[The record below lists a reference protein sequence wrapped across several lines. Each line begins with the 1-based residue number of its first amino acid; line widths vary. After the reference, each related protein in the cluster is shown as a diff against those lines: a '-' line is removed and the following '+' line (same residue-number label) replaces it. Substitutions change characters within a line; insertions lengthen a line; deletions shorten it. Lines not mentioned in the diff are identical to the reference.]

1 MPTDNGVADVL
12 SRAKERIPEKAA
24 ALAQE
29 ARTMQSA
36 DEKHVE
42 RRADHVGVAGV
53 LIGAGLIQADLALL
67 GWPVLL
73 VSVATLFTRIRQLS
87 N

>member
-1 MPTDNGVADVL
+1 
-12 SRAKERIPEKAA
+12 
-24 ALAQE
+24 
-29 ARTMQSA
+29 MQSA
-36 DEKHVE
+36 YQKHVE
-42 RRADHVGVAGV
+42 RRADLVGVAGV